1 MPVEMIPREILICH
15 DESGRVPF
23 LDWLNGLDVG
33 TRARV
38 RVRIDR
44 IEESNFGDVEPVGGG
59 VSELR
64 LDFGPGY
71 RVYFGQ
77 KGQEVHL
84 IRGGSKKSQDAD
96 IREARRFWSE
106 HG

>member
-1 MPVEMIPREILICH
+1 MDAIPREILICQF
-15 DESGRVPF
+15 EEGREPF
-23 LDWLNGLDVG
+23 SEWLAGLDRL

-38 RVRIDR
+38 RIRVDR
-44 IEESNFGDVEPVGGG
+44 MEDGNFGDVEPVGGG

-77 KGQEVHL
+77 KGIEVHL
-84 IRGGSKKSQDAD
+84 IVGGSKRTQVAD
-96 IREARRFWSE
+96 IAEAQRLWRM
-106 HG
+106 HD

>member
-1 MPVEMIPREILICH
+1 MEAIPREILVCQ
-15 DESGRVPF
+15 DEEGREPF
-23 LDWLNGLDVG
+23 TEWLAALDVP

-38 RVRIDR
+38 RVRVDR
-44 IEESNFGDVEPVGGG
+44 VEDGNFGDVEPVGGG
-59 VSELR
+59 VSEMR

-77 KGQEVHL
+77 KGSEVHL
-84 IRGGSKKSQDAD
+84 ILGGSKQTQARD
-96 IREARRFWSE
+96 IIFAQRFWRT